1 MTQSPVARGR
11 GAADAWREADGR
23 GLWNS
28 GPIRLTNRPTN
39 QPVYRRL
46 ARIAAAKAVSM
57 KSLMRE

>member
-1 MTQSPVARGR
+1 VAVEQPMPGVKP
-11 GAADAWREADGR
+11 DGR

-28 GPIRLTNRPTN
+28 GPIRLTNRADKPT
-39 QPVYRRL
+39 VYRQL